1 MIKTPSSDGVFY
13 SQEVGVLSID
23 VISENGVMKLLDE
36 EIKSKVKLDIRETVG
51 STNDEVKALAIKGE
65 SEGYLLVSRSQ
76 TKGKGRLGRS
86 FFSPD
91 GTGIYMS
98 LLLRPECKAEETTLI
113 TTAAAVAV
121 CGALQKIGASDPQIK
136 WVNDIFLNGKK
147 VCGILTEA
155 GFGSKGNVPDYVVLG
170 VGVNMYAP
178 ENDFPEELKGIAG
191 AAFAEEKE
199 GLCNRFIAE
208 FLNAFFN
215 FYETLSQRT
224 HIADYREKCFVIGKE
239 ISVISGDVATPAIA
253 LDIDNN
259 CNLIV
264 QYSDGTKTSLG
275 TGEISIRLTN

>member
-1 MIKTPSSDGVFY
+1 M
-13 SQEVGVLSID
+13 LID
-23 VISENGVMKLLDE
+23 VISETGVMKLLDE
-36 EIKSKVKLDIRETVG
+36 EIKSKIKLDIRETVG

-65 SEGYLLVSRSQ
+65 REGYLLVSRSQ

-98 LLLRPECKAEETTLI
+98 LLLRPECKAEETALI

-121 CGALQKIGASDPQIK
+121 CCALQKIEVSDAQIK

-191 AAFAEEKE
+191 AVFAEEKE

-208 FLNAFFN
+208 FLNAFFK
-215 FYETLSQRT
+215 FYETLSTRA

-239 ISVISGDVATPAIA
+239 IGVISGDVVTPAIA

-264 QYSDGTKTSLG
+264 QYSDGTKKSLG
-275 TGEISIRLTN
+275 TGEISIKLTD